1 MHLLPGRPSSS
12 PLRRFRTWFSR
23 IVPYGFLARLL
34 LPHQCHS
41 LCTKCGFSCSIEF
54 EHLLIHRRLSY
65 NPSRFFGAAP
75 AATLR
80 VQDGGRAEVG
90 TLGAKWRKSFTHA
103 NQTRAVPRSFGNGRH
118 PVRHPGVPARVLL
131 GLAAVQGAVAG
142 HQSLGPYGQ
151 RTLHRHGALCARPFR
166 EDGAASTRCDRRPAA
181 HDHAHHRDRRA
192 REVSTHARRDRRW
205 PYCRRYLRHVP
216 PREDGRRCGG
226 EAHPVAKRL
235 PDT

>member
-1 MHLLPGRPSSS
+1 MHLLPSRPSSS

-41 LCTKCGFSCSIEF
+41 LCSICGFSCSIEF
-54 EHLLIHRRLSY
+54 EHLLIHRSLPY
-65 NPSRFFGAAP
+65 NPSRFLGAAP

-103 NQTRAVPRSFGNGRH
+103 NQTRAVPRPFGNGRH

-142 HQSLGPYGQ
+142 HQTLGAHGQ
-151 RTLHRHGALCARPFR
+151 RALHWHGALCARSFR
-166 EDGAASTRCDRRPAA
+166 ENGSTSARCDRRAAA
-181 HDHAHHRDRRA
+181 HDHAHDRDRCTREAPA
-192 REVSTHARRDRRW
+192 RPRRNR
-205 PYCRRYLRHVP
+205 
-216 PREDGRRCGG
+216 
-226 EAHPVAKRL
+226 
-235 PDT
+235 

>member
-41 LCTKCGFSCSIEF
+41 LCSICGFSCSIEF

-80 VQDGGRAEVG
+80 VQDGSRAEVG

-103 NQTRAVPRSFGNGRH
+103 NQTRAVPRPFGNGRH
-118 PVRHPGVPARVLL
+118 QFVIPVYQRVLL
-131 GLAAVQGAVAG
+131 GLAAVQGLWQDINRSG
-142 HQSLGPYGQ
+142 
-151 RTLHRHGALCARPFR
+151 RTGNAHFIGTVSMRPR
-166 EDGAASTRCDRRPAA
+166 RSRRRRSTNSMCDRRPGSA
-181 HDHAHHRDRRA
+181 
-192 REVSTHARRDRRW
+192 
-205 PYCRRYLRHVP
+205 
-216 PREDGRRCGG
+216 
-226 EAHPVAKRL
+226 
-235 PDT
+235 